1 MTIKNTLLKINF
13 GLVFILGFYSNA
25 FSNSLGCEKSNYW
38 YAFNH
43 PKLEAA
49 NYNDLVPNKDSS
61 TIKLK
66 GYVYYINLNQYI
78 FDECNIPIV
87 EPIFFN
93 EKYRY
98 IILSD
103 SWRQGLNVREK
114 IKECI
119 DVPVQFMSRIMVT
132 VKIYPKKISDLKI
145 KAENDRNTK
154 LDTNENLF
162 PHPKNIKVCEAEIE
176 VAALIK
182 PELDIPR
189 YIPEGAP
196 REDFV
201 LAPTLRVT
209 SIGSIKKID

>member
-1 MTIKNTLLKINF
+1 MAI
-13 GLVFILGFYSNA
+13 VFSIIISCHSNA

-38 YAFNH
+38 SALNH

-49 NYNDLVPNKDSS
+49 NYNDLVQNKDSS
-61 TIKLK
+61 IIKLK
-66 GYVYYINLNQYI
+66 GYVYYIHLNQYVSKG
-78 FDECNIPIV
+78 CNIPIV

-93 EKYRY
+93 ENYRF

-103 SWRQGLNVREK
+103 SWRKGLNIREK
-114 IKECI
+114 IIECI

-132 VKIYPKKISDLKI
+132 LKIYPKKTSDLKI
-145 KAENDRNTK
+145 KDENNSNTK
-154 LDTNENLF
+154 LEKNEDLF

-176 VAALIK
+176 VAALNK
-182 PELDIPR
+182 PELEIPR

-196 REDFV
+196 REDIF

-209 SIGSIKKID
+209 SVSSTKKID